1 MRGNIFDIFYQLS
14 MLSIVIPKERV
25 LKKVGLRY
33 NYSIGLGVC
42 RMNKKIIDK
51 YTKEYGVRF
60 SRRQKRKASLVLF
73 EDMKDAGYEGTMI
86 SGRKVFSKAENY
98 LFGNIKTMKT
108 VIVIPFDTPQHCFW
122 RRVSYYPL
130 NGNKSANK
138 SVLPMFA
145 PVILLYLM
153 VFVMLWIADHFVT
166 SPQLAFGISL
176 FIYFL
181 IFFLLYL
188 MTIGIANR
196 NNYNRYSLSVA
207 TAIELAQKL
216 GKDEITVLAAASMKD
231 ALEEIKTMYP
241 NENIVIN
248 YSYGASG
255 TLQNQIEQGAPADIF
270 ISAADKQMDTLEE
283 KGKIDADTRG
293 VLLKNDLVL
302 IAGKNNTAIK
312 SIDDLEKDSVKAIA
326 VGEFASVPAGQYAK
340 EALDSLR
347 MFDTLKDK
355 IVYGSDVRAVLNWV
369 ETSQADCGIVYG
381 SDAKSSDLVRV
392 VDSFPND
399 SHKEIRYPI
408 AIIKDSKH
416 KEAAKEFMEYLQSDD
431 AKNVF
436 KDNGF
441 QVE

>member
-1 MRGNIFDIFYQLS
+1 MSRLLFVG
-14 MLSIVIPKERV
+14 MLALMLCACSNTGKE
-25 LKKVGLRY
+25 
-33 NYSIGLGVC
+33 
-42 RMNKKIIDK
+42 
-51 YTKEYGVRF
+51 KE
-60 SRRQKRKASLVLF
+60 
-73 EDMKDAGYEGTMI
+73 
-86 SGRKVFSKAENY
+86 
-98 LFGNIKTMKT
+98 
-108 VIVIPFDTPQHCFW
+108 
-122 RRVSYYPL
+122 
-130 NGNKSANK
+130 
-138 SVLPMFA
+138 
-145 PVILLYLM
+145 
-153 VFVMLWIADHFVT
+153 
-166 SPQLAFGISL
+166 
-176 FIYFL
+176 
-181 IFFLLYL
+181 
-188 MTIGIANR
+188 
-196 NNYNRYSLSVA
+196 
-207 TAIELAQKL
+207 
-216 GKDEITVLAAASMKD
+216 EITVLAAASMKD

-283 KGKIDADTRG
+283 KGKIDANTRD

-302 IAGKNNTAIK
+302 IAGKDNTAIK
-312 SIDDLEKDSVKAIA
+312 SIDDLEKDSVKTIA

-392 VDSFPND
+392 VDSFPKD